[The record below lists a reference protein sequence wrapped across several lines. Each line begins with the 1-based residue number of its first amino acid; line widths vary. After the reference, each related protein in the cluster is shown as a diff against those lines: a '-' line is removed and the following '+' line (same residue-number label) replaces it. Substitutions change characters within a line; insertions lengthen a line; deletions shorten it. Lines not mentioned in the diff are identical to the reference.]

1 MMPPTVIVPSKPP
14 SCIDSDLRS
23 RLTTALLTS
32 SVVHDIHK
40 FLLSSCKSTG
50 WLEKVRERTL
60 QLLRN
65 GDCVTYDEVL
75 KILIAE
81 ARGKDISKDAVGHL
95 RQGTNE
101 RLIHEG
107 GKQKEVDIRIPKETI
122 APGVEVVR
130 KALDKVVKIE
140 SSKGS

>member
-1 MMPPTVIVPSKPP
+1 MPTVIVPFKSP

-32 SVVHDIHK
+32 SVVNDIHK
-40 FLLSSCKSTG
+40 SLLSPCKTTG

-75 KILIAE
+75 EILIAE
-81 ARGKDISKDAVGHL
+81 ARGKAISKDAVGHL
-95 RQGTNE
+95 RQGPNE
-101 RLIHEG
+101 PLIREG
-107 GKQKEVDIRIPKETI
+107 RQQKVVDIRIPKEII